1 MRKWSTIIYSGSG
14 WDLTVRELMF
24 SIVIIL
30 VMLTGGFFISEKI
43 SSSCDNKNEEYYQ
56 AIKIDNDAEQFQYG
70 MRTNVGNAF
79 VKGTLSVVDP
89 VTDPDIAG
97 EYAYIEVREE
107 HYNQHTRQVA
117 HTTTVN
123 GKSHTYYTTETYYS
137 WDYYDSWENH
147 SQTVSFLGVEFPYGK
162 IQMPRAYLYDTIK
175 QSFHVRY
182 LYYVINTEYNGVIYA
197 NLKDNTIGN
206 GTPFIQTDT
215 IDDAVDYMV
224 SNGTVGLVIF
234 WVVWIILIGAAVLGF
249 CYFDNKWLED

>member
-89 VTDPDIAG
+89 VTDSDIDG

-117 HTTTVN
+117 HTTTIN
-123 GKSHTYYTTETYYS
+123 GKSHTYYTTETYGTIS
-137 WDYYDSWENH
+137 MPGDYH
-147 SQTVSFLGVEFPYGK
+147 
-162 IQMPRAYLYDTIK
+162 IDTQK
-175 QSFHVRY
+175 KSSRVRY
-182 LYYVINTEYNGVIYA
+182 KYYVIDTAYDGVIYTE
-197 NLKDNTIGN
+197 LKDNTISN
-206 GTPFIQTDT
+206 GSTFIQTDT
-215 IDDAVDYMV
+215 LDSAVDYMV
-224 SNGTVGLVIF
+224 SSSTAMIVGF
-234 WVVWIILIGAAVLGF
+234 WMLWIVFIGAAVYGF
-249 CYFDNKWLED
+249 CYLDNRWLEDE